1 MSSEAQIIA
10 NRRNSQ
16 KSTGPRSPEG
26 KAVVSQNA
34 VKHGLFALEAVISG
48 ESRADFD
55 IYRNEML
62 SELAPV
68 GPMESMLAE
77 RIISLSWRL
86 KRLERMQNQ
95 AIDVMIERD
104 GPNPLTKLA
113 QSLLPKDQR
122 QVPAD
127 ASASNG
133 DLVLGRVAIKDYSNS
148 RVLDRLLMYERRI
161 ENSMFKTIEELR
173 RLRLIRE
180 LQEANAVDEEFGE
193 DIRTTGNQDAGNQQ
207 SRQSGRADL
216 ITRYS
221 DNHCQVARC
230 PGADYNYAKQS
241 QFAPAQMN
249 VNSFVGERYE
259 NNSRPGLRENK
270 AKQSQFHAPA
280 PTKGVG
286 KGEKSLE
293 VAKSLTG

>member
-1 MSSEAQIIA
+1 MSTEAQIIA
-10 NRRNSQ
+10 NQSNSQ

-34 VKHGLFALEAVISG
+34 VKHGLFALEAVISS

-55 IYRNEML
+55 IYRDEML

-86 KRLERMQNQ
+86 KRVENMQNQ

-104 GPNPLTKLA
+104 GPSPLTKLV

-122 QVPAD
+122 QLPAD

-161 ENSMFKTIEELR
+161 ENSMFKTINEFQ

-180 LQEANAVDEEFGE
+180 LEEANAVDEEFKG
-193 DIRTTGNQDAGNQQ
+193 DT
-207 SRQSGRADL
+207 SLSGD
-216 ITRYS
+216 
-221 DNHCQVARC
+221 HKV
-230 PGADYNYAKQS
+230 NYAKQS
-241 QFAPAQMN
+241 QFAPAQMG

-259 NNSRPGLRENK
+259 NISRPGLRENK